1 MTTVT
6 GRTLDENGD
15 PVPGTGFEYE
25 EDGLIADLLAQRVG
39 PLNSHPTLQ
48 TWGATLERPGE
59 DADRLRVLSIF
70 GPGYDGPPE
79 HYHEVSEE
87 SFDVRQGELTLTCE
101 GRDRTATAG
110 ETVTVETGTRHTFH
124 CPGDDLTVVVTTIA
138 PLGRIGYV
146 LPTLSGIAHDPA
158 VDADDPLQRALIAK
172 RLHGD
177 TVFTE
182 AESGVRRVATDVL
195 APLAKLRGYQGG
207 YGRYRQDAFWER
219 HVEQPV

>member
-15 PVPGTGFEYE
+15 PIPGTGFEYE

-39 PLNSHPTLQ
+39 PLNSHPTRP
-48 TWGATLERPGE
+48 TWGTPLERPDEGH
-59 DADRLRVLSIF
+59 DRVCILSIF
-70 GPGYDGPPE
+70 GPGFEGPPE
-79 HYHEVSEE
+79 HYHEVSVET
-87 SFDVRQGELTLTCE
+87 FDVRQGTVTF
-101 GRDRTATAG
+101 TADDSDYTVTAG
-110 ETVTVETGTRHTFH
+110 ETLVVETGTRHTFN
-124 CPGDDLTVVVTTIA
+124 CPGDELTVVVTTIA

-146 LPTLSGIAHDPA
+146 LSTLSGIAHDPT